1 MNAPLLIV
9 TSDQHKVSCV
19 RPDIHKI
26 KVFILGIKGV
36 RILFVFFAEAPG
48 LPCQSIFVRNW
59 PDLCVSD
66 LILGEGVIASIK
78 TLILPHLHPAGQI
91 VEYKI

>member
-36 RILFVFFAEAPG
+36 RILFVFFAGAWPAMPVHICKKLARPLCERLNFGGG
-48 LPCQSIFVRNW
+48 LLS
-59 PDLCVSD
+59 
-66 LILGEGVIASIK
+66 
-78 TLILPHLHPAGQI
+78 PA
-91 VEYKI
+91 

>member
-36 RILFVFFAEAPG
+36 RILFVFFAGA
-48 LPCQSIFVRNW
+48 W
-59 PDLCVSD
+59 PAMPVHICKKLARPLCERLDFGGGCYRQHKNSHP
-66 LILGEGVIASIK
+66 S
-78 TLILPHLHPAGQI
+78 TFQPAGQI
-91 VEYKI
+91 VE